1 MNPKNQNE
9 KEIEAFEEIYRKQN
23 KKTKKIENGEKLKSF
38 NKKYKNIENF
48 RKTERLEFLCRK
60 ESQHNR

>member
-23 KKTKKIENGEKLKSF
+23 KKTKKIEKD
-38 NKKYKNIENF
+38 
-48 RKTERLEFLCRK
+48 TM
-60 ESQHNR
+60 